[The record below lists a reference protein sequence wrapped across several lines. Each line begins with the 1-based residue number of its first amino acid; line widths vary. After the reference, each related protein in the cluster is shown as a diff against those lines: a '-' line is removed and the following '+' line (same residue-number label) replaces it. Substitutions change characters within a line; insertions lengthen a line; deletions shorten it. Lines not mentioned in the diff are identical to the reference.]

1 MKTYRTTKGQLS
13 ISFQNRRIVFKSND
27 NKEGYYS
34 TSDKEEIKEI
44 ESRKDFGVY
53 IFIDKEEK
61 VETPKKEMTVI
72 EVEGWQEAKNLLIE
86 KGLKASDVNSPNKIK
101 SAGTELGI
109 EFKLK

>member
-13 ISFQNRRIVFKSND
+13 LPYNGKRIVFECRD
-27 NKEGYYS
+27 FPFGYY
-34 TSDKEEIKEI
+34 TTNDKGEQNFI
-44 ESRKDFGVY
+44 EGLKDFGVY

-61 VETPKKEMTVI
+61 VETPKKEMTII
-72 EVEGWQEAKNLLIE
+72 EVEGWQDAKNLLIE

-109 EFKLK
+109 EFKLR